1 MEQANLDIYGHA
13 PIPWSRALD
22 LIEASARAEG
32 PGRSWFLTTARPDG
46 RPHAAGV
53 GALWDDGK
61 VYVVSGPRTR
71 KSRDLERNPRC
82 AISVALDGLDLIVE
96 GIAAKVTDDGTLQ
109 RIVKRYQASGW
120 PARVEG
126 GAFTAEYS
134 APSAGPPPWDLWV
147 LTPVTAFGVATAEPF
162 GATRWR
168 F

>member
-1 MEQANLDIYGHA
+1 MEQTNLDIYGHA
-13 PIPWSRALD
+13 PIPWSRAER
-22 LIEASARAEG
+22 LIEAAGRSEG
-32 PGRSWFLTTARPDG
+32 PGRSWFLTTATPRG

-53 GALWDDGK
+53 GALWDGGK
-61 VYVVSGPRTR
+61 LYVVSGPRTR

-82 AISVALDGLDLIVE
+82 ALSIALDGLDLVVE
-96 GIAAKVTDDGTLQ
+96 GRAKKVTDDATLQ
-109 RIVKRYQASGW
+109 RIAKRYQASGW
-120 PARVEG
+120 PAKVED

-147 LTPVTAFGVATAEPF
+147 VTPVTAFGLASAEPF